1 MNQPAP
7 APLSLSGRW
16 HGLLSRLLS
25 MAERD
30 RHGVSVYTVR
40 LVFVNGEL
48 RHWSKPRFVNLEPGG
63 DTTILDL
70 ICSEDTEE

>member
-1 MNQPAP
+1 
-7 APLSLSGRW
+7 
-16 HGLLSRLLS
+16 

-70 ICSEDTEE
+70 ICAEDDEGR

>member
-1 MNQPAP
+1 VNQPAP
-7 APLSLSGRW
+7 ATSLTGRW
-16 HGLLSRLLS
+16 HGLVSRLRG

-70 ICSEDTEE
+70 ICQEDAKE

>member
-16 HGLLSRLLS
+16 HGLVSRLRK
-25 MAERD
+25 MAEGC
-30 RHGVSVYTVR
+30 HGVSVYTVR